1 MDTHRIRDRVANL
14 AAAAEALC
22 DTGRL
27 LELAVEAVA
36 AACPR
41 GKAFAFTRRSD
52 GTHGAAAAWADGS
65 AQSLRARRPDPPVP
79 WIVNIDRVPLW
90 QRDRWV
96 EPMHAGV
103 HGPDYFSTSH
113 PIRRLL
119 GPRMQPDYGRIM
131 VCRGGRMVAWLGVY
145 VDARRGF
152 LSAERAALDG
162 MSARLAL
169 PLRMAAALGN
179 DNPCIALARRQ
190 HEIVS
195 RVALGWS
202 NKRIARDLEISPA
215 TVKTILERLFRT
227 SGAGNRTALVE
238 WWRRGT

>member
-1 MDTHRIRDRVANL
+1 VKTHHIRDSIAEL
-14 AAAAEALC
+14 SAAADALC
-22 DTGRL
+22 ETSTV

-36 AACPR
+36 AACPH
-41 GKAFAFTRRSD
+41 GTAFGFTRRGD
-52 GTHGAAAAWADGS
+52 GAHGPAAAWADGG
-65 AQSLRARRPDPPVP
+65 ALSLRARRADRPVP

-103 HGPDYFSTSH
+103 HGPDYFSASH

-119 GPRMQPDYGRIM
+119 GARMQPDYGRIM

-152 LSAERAALDG
+152 RPTEQAALAEV
-162 MSARLAL
+162 SAQLAL
-169 PLRMAAALGN
+169 PLRMAAALG
-179 DNPCIALARRQ
+179 DDAPHVELAPRQ
-190 HEIVS
+190 RDIVW

-238 WWRRGT
+238 WWRRGG

>member
-1 MDTHRIRDRVANL
+1 MNTHIRDRIADL
-14 AAAAEALC
+14 AAAAEALS
-22 DTGRL
+22 DTNKL
-27 LELAVEAVA
+27 LELAVGAAA

-41 GKAFAFTRRSD
+41 GTAFAFTRRGD
-52 GTHGAAAAWADGS
+52 GTHGPAAAWRDGT
-65 AQSLRARRPDPPVP
+65 AQSLRTSRPDRPVP

-90 QRDRWV
+90 QRDRWI
-96 EPMHAGV
+96 EPIHAGV
-103 HGPDYFSTSH
+103 HGPAYFSTSH

-119 GPRMQPDYGRIM
+119 GARMQPDYGRIM

-145 VDARRGF
+145 VDARSGF
-152 LSAERAALDG
+152 RPTERAALAEL
-162 MSARLAL
+162 SEQLAL
-169 PLRMAAALGN
+169 PLRTAAALG
-179 DNPCIALARRQ
+179 DCAAYIELAPRQ
-190 HEIVS
+190 HDIVS

-238 WWRRGT
+238 WWRRGG